1 MSEEKKFRK
10 LIQNHD
16 VENRDKILNELKA
29 ACPQYFD
36 AEKMEKRKSSK
47 RKFMAVFLPVGAVAA
62 CLAITLPIV
71 LPKKNEPQS
80 NIRTFSSHEY
90 SIKAYDQNI
99 KEYAQAN
106 SKNILYF
113 DWYDNADNC
122 TTDCYSENGTQAV
135 LGLKEY
141 VVNGNTGE
149 AVEIQFT
156 DISIYID
163 VLNEIS
169 DICKNEYVVNSVVL
183 KWVVD
188 DINLNGVFE
197 YGDYRYFVT
206 LERNTDE
213 NRLFELVESLINN

>member
-29 ACPQYFD
+29 ACPQYFA
-36 AEKMEKRKSSK
+36 AEKTEKRKSSK

-71 LPKKNEPQS
+71 LPKKNEPES
-80 NIRTFSSHEY
+80 NIRTFSSHDY
-90 SIKAYDQNI
+90 SIKEYNQNI

-106 SKNILYF
+106 NKNILYF
-113 DWYDNADNC
+113 DWYDSSDYYK
-122 TTDCYSENGTQAV
+122 TECYEENKTKEV
-135 LGLKEY
+135 LSLKEY
-141 VVNGNTGE
+141 IVHGDTGE
-149 AVEIQFT
+149 AVELQFT
-156 DISIYID
+156 DINTIID
-163 VLNEIS
+163 VLEDLETHCIY
-169 DICKNEYVVNSVVL
+169 EYVSNTVQI
-183 KWVVD
+183 KWAVD
-188 DINLNGVFE
+188 DISLNGVFE

>member
-29 ACPQYFD
+29 ACPQYFA
-36 AEKMEKRKSSK
+36 AEKTEKRKSSK
-47 RKFMAVFLPVGAVAA
+47 RKFIAVFLPVGAVAA

-71 LPKKNEPQS
+71 LPKKSEPQS
-80 NIRTFSSHEY
+80 NILMFSINDY
-90 SIKAYDQNI
+90 SIKAYDLSI

-106 SKNILYF
+106 NKNILYL
-113 DWYDNADNC
+113 DWYNSADHY
-122 TTDCYSENGTQAV
+122 TTDCYSQNGTQAV

-149 AVEIQFT
+149 SVLLQFT
-156 DISIYID
+156 ENNIYID
-163 VLNEIS
+163 VLK
-169 DICKNEYVVNSVVL
+169 DILDFCDKEYTTDSVTI
-183 KWVVD
+183 KWTTND
-188 DINLNGVFE
+188 RDLNGVFE

>member
-29 ACPQYFD
+29 ACPQYFA
-36 AEKMEKRKSSK
+36 AEKTEKRKSSK

-71 LPKKNEPQS
+71 LPKKSEPQS
-80 NIRTFSSHEY
+80 NIRTFSSHDY

-106 SKNILYF
+106 NKNILYF
-113 DWYDNADNC
+113 DWYYNADYC
-122 TTDCYSENGTQAV
+122 TTDCYEKNDTKEV
-135 LGLKEY
+135 LGLNENI
-141 VVNGNTGE
+141 VNGNTGE
-149 AVEIQFT
+149 SVIFQFT
-156 DISIYID
+156 KTNIYID
-163 VLNEIS
+163 VLNIIIDNCTYQHITDSVTIKWTIS
-169 DICKNEYVVNSVVL
+169 
-183 KWVVD
+183 

>member
-29 ACPQYFD
+29 ACPQYFA
-36 AEKMEKRKSSK
+36 AEKPEKRKSSK
-47 RKFMAVFLPVGAVAA
+47 RKIAAIFLPVGAIAA

-71 LPKKNEPQS
+71 LPKKSEPQS
-80 NIRTFSSHEY
+80 NIRTFSAHDY
-90 SIKAYDQNI
+90 SIIDYEQNI

-106 SKNILYF
+106 KKDILYL
-113 DWYDNADNC
+113 DWYDTADFC
-122 TTDCYSENGTQAV
+122 ETKCYQENGTHAV
-135 LGLKEY
+135 LSLRESI
-141 VVNGNTGE
+141 VNSNTGE
-149 AVEIQFT
+149 SIELQFT
-156 DISIYID
+156 ESNVYID
-163 VLNEIS
+163 VLNIILDNCTYQHITDSVTIKWTIS
-169 DICKNEYVVNSVVL
+169 
-183 KWVVD
+183 